1 LTKDGYNNLTK
12 TNLTYS
18 LNLIIDILVRITPDG
33 NKTSPDKHHAVLVV
47 NIVIGRSVL
56 DHEVLASEGL
66 DVP

>member
-1 LTKDGYNNLTK
+1 
-12 TNLTYS
+12 
-18 LNLIIDILVRITPDG
+18 LIIDILIRITPDG
-33 NKTSPDKHHAVLVV
+33 NKTSPDEHHAVLVV